1 MSVQPMLSY
10 LNDSRTLAETIDESR
25 HWCPNSEQFTGC
37 DALFSALQQGWE
49 ISGVVFCQQFQLS
62 RWRLTQVYYFQLAR
76 DKMLTRM
83 AVINSPH
90 VERFITMS
98 DLPVFYV
105 NRTVRTPVPNVKPLV
120 VEADETQE
128 AAVVA

>member
-1 MSVQPMLSY
+1 MSVPPTLSY
-10 LNDSRTLAETIDESR
+10 LNDSRPLAEIIDQSR

-37 DALFSALQQGWE
+37 DALLSALQQGWE

-62 RWRLTQVYYFQLAR
+62 RWRLTRVYYFQMVLGTTLA
-76 DKMLTRM
+76 RM
-83 AVINSPH
+83 AVVNSPH
-90 VERFITMS
+90 VERFITIR

-105 NRTVRTPVPNVKPLV
+105 NRTVRTPAPNVKPLV
-120 VEADETQE
+120 VDPDATHE